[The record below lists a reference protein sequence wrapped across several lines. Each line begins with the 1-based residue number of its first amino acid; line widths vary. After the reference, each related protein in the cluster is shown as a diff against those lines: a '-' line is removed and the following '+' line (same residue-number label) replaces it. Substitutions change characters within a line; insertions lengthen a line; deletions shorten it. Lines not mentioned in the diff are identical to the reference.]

1 MVNAYTEIKGLY
13 EKLIDITNRQLDVL
27 QQDQDD
33 QKLQRFIDIS
43 LEWSN
48 AANEIERYN
57 IQRYYDEVFTVSQR
71 QSILDSIMLVSKIGE
86 RIEGTLNQIYTADSN
101 AMQRIKKT
109 QTTLRSYGGV
119 DNDDVIPLYF
129 DERQ

>member
-1 MVNAYTEIKGLY
+1 MVNAYNEIKGLY
-13 EKLIDITNRQLDVL
+13 ERLIAITNRQLGVL

-57 IQRYYDEVFTVSQR
+57 VQKYYDEIFTASEK
-71 QSILDSIMLVSKIGE
+71 QSILDAIMLVSRIGE
-86 RIEGTLNQIYTADSN
+86 QIESTLNQIYTADSN